1 VGNRQLREDAAL
13 DWAWDLRQSTGL
25 SMVEKAVWDV
35 LDCDD
40 YLEADLGCIGLA
52 AAETVAALNDSP
64 GDGLPEEVSAWVQ
77 AQGASP
83 SAELMAASLEAVEKI
98 RAWEGSELKELW
110 EDADDPPSEWHS
122 VLDDL
127 VARLP

>member
-1 VGNRQLREDAAL
+1 
-13 DWAWDLRQSTGL
+13 
-25 SMVEKAVWDV
+25 MVEKAVWDV